1 MSQRPIRWTRRTLRR
16 LDEIGSYIAED
27 NPAAA
32 ARVVA
37 RIILR
42 VESLAES
49 PDIGRPGRV
58 AGTRELV
65 LTDIPYIVPYR
76 PTTAGIEILTV
87 MHSAQRWPDGF

>member
-1 MSQRPIRWTRRTLRR
+1 MRSARTLPKTIPQLPPVSLRA
-16 LDEIGSYIAED
+16 SF
-27 NPAAA
+27 
-32 ARVVA
+32 
-37 RIILR
+37 LR